1 MPIAHTS
8 LSINIKDNDTET
20 RPAHKNHL
28 KEIVHGYEN
37 STAASR
43 AIAAHAPAR
52 ECDCDQL
59 KKTCSVVHHRIF
71 MGFDHDAVLNMMIS
85 NQCCIMIN
93 LSTGSSSSCS
103 CSSKPRSW
111 PTLAEVLECRSMPV
125 IGLQSRTLHTSHCTL
140 HIAHHTLHTAQT
152 KLYTSHYTLHR
163 PHKLTVHSTLCNT
176 YPSIL
181 PTTTLTKS
189 HSAQCTHFLLP
200 LSQFAKNLRIHKVYC
215 H

>member
-1 MPIAHTS
+1 MHKKSFKRSRSCT
-8 LSINIKDNDTET
+8 
-20 RPAHKNHL
+20 KNHL
-28 KEIVHGYEN
+28 KEIVHGHEN

-125 IGLQSRTLHTSHCTL
+125 IGLQSRTLPPSHHTAHCTNQTI
-140 HIAHHTLHTAQT
+140 HFPLHTAQAAQT
-152 KLYTSHYTLHR
+152 DCTLN
-163 PHKLTVHSTLCNT
+163 TL
-176 YPSIL
+176 
-181 PTTTLTKS
+181 
-189 HSAQCTHFLLP
+189 
-200 LSQFAKNLRIHKVYC
+200 
-215 H
+215 

>member
-28 KEIVHGYEN
+28 KEIVHGHEN

-59 KKTCSVVHHRIF
+59 KKTCSVVHDRIF
-71 MGFDHDAVLNMMIS
+71 MGFDHDAVLNMILS
-85 NQCCIMIN
+85 NQSCIMIN
-93 LSTGSSSSCS
+93 LSSSSCS
-103 CSSKPRSW
+103 SSPPGSW

-125 IGLQSRTLHTSHCTL
+125 IGLQSRTLPPSHHTAHCTHHTAHCTNQTSHF
-140 HIAHHTLHTAQT
+140 HLHTA
-152 KLYTSHYTLHR
+152 H
-163 PHKLTVHSTLCNT
+163 
-176 YPSIL
+176 
-181 PTTTLTKS
+181 
-189 HSAQCTHFLLP
+189 CTGRT
-200 LSQFAKNLRIHKVYC
+200 N
-215 H
+215 